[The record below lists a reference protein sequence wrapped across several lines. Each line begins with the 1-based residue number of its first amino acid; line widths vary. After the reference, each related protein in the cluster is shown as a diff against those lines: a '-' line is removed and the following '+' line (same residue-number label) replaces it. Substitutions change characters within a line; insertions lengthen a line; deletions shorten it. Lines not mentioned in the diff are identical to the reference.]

1 MKLIQTIH
9 SCDVCMFNWCMN
21 RKHLELCARVSRWV
35 SRTGDGFLYP
45 VIGAYLFLSN
55 ASFGRLFVTC
65 ALAAFLIERPL
76 YFMLK
81 NGFKRGRPEQALP
94 NFHSFIIPSDRF
106 SFPSGHTSAAFLMA
120 TLLSYIFPPL
130 MWSLYSWASAVGLS
144 RIFLGVHF
152 PTDVLV
158 GITMGTSIA
167 LLSLRILG
175 A

>member
-9 SCDVCMFNWCMN
+9 SYDVFMFNWFMN
-21 RKHLELCARVSRWV
+21 RKHFELCVRVSRWV

-45 VIGAYLFLSN
+45 VVAVCLYYVDAPL
-55 ASFGRLFVTC
+55 GRLFFVC
-65 ALAAFLIERPL
+65 ALCAFLVERPL
-76 YFMLK
+76 YFVLK

-94 NFHSFIIPSDRF
+94 DFHSFIIPSDRF

-120 TLLSYIFPPL
+120 SLLGYFFPPL
-130 MWSLYSWASAVGLS
+130 ILPLYTWASAVGLS

-158 GITMGTSIA
+158 GSTMGTTIA
-167 LLSLRILG
+167 LISLRMF
-175 A
+175 AA